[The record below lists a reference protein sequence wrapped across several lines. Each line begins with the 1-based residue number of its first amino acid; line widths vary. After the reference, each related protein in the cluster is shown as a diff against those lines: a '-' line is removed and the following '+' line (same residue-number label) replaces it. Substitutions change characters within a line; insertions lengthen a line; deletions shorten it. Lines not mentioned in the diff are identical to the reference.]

1 MCKRMLSILML
12 ILLLMPSHGF
22 AQAASGDWATV
33 RAVPA
38 GEKLAVELKSGKREN
53 GKVIRTS
60 DTGLTLQNGKKEKE
74 IPRDDVRRV
83 HRVAGKSAGK
93 STLIGT
99 GVGAGGGAAIGTA
112 SGCNQGCWFNRGD
125 VALAGAVVGAGFG
138 ALGGFLFGKLKSKRA
153 LIYEAGK

>member
-1 MCKRMLSILML
+1 MCKRMLSVLML
-12 ILLLMPSHGF
+12 TLLLMPSHGF

-99 GVGAGGGAAIGTA
+99 GVGA
-112 SGCNQGCWFNRGD
+112 
-125 VALAGAVVGAGFG
+125 
-138 ALGGFLFGKLKSKRA
+138 
-153 LIYEAGK
+153 